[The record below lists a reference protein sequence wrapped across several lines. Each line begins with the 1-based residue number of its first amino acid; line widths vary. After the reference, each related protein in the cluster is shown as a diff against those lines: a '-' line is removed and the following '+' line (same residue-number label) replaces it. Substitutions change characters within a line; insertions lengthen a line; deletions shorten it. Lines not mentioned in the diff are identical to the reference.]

1 MAKPSKII
9 PTPLRWLQPLLPVIF
24 LATLGQNRRDISGPA
39 SLRNAGLSSPLELVL
54 LFLLCQMPLLHS
66 EVWKVLRA
74 PSVRSHGGPS
84 GLSQAAMHGSRAA
97 GGTPSPCL
105 SPSSRLL
112 LGSCAFS
119 FSSLGQNS

>member
-74 PSVRSHGGPS
+74 PSVRSHGG
-84 GLSQAAMHGSRAA
+84 QAACLRQPCMGPGRQAA
-97 GGTPSPCL
+97 HPLPACPPAPVCFSAPVHFL
-105 SPSSRLL
+105 SPP
-112 LGSCAFS
+112 
-119 FSSLGQNS
+119 